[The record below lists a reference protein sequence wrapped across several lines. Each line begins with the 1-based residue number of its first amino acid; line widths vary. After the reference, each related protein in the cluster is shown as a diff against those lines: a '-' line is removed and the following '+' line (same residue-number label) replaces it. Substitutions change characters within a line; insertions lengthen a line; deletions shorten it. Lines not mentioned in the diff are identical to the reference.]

1 VTASVNQ
8 SKPKRQGRRITIQGI
23 FGRLLL
29 LLFMLF
35 WLFPL
40 YWLINTTFKFKA
52 QIQSFAPVWFPNPP
66 TMTNIT
72 WVLENLERGPL
83 QRSIIAVVV
92 SVGIA
97 LLIGPPMAYMLSRI
111 KGRASRELQFWII
124 STRMLPPA
132 ALIMP
137 YYFLL
142 LRVNL
147 HNTETGLILIYTAIN
162 LPLVVWIML
171 AYLRS
176 LPPDVEEAALIDGCG
191 RWGAFRHVV
200 LPATLSSVAAAGLI
214 TTILTWNEFFIAFIV
229 TSSNIT
235 FPVQVSTFLATGM
248 NPEYGNMAAAGL
260 LLSIPP
266 AILAIVFRRALVS
279 GLHAFAGGK

>member
-1 VTASVNQ
+1 MTTSVTRAK
-8 SKPKRQGRRITIQGI
+8 KPDGNPITVQGVL
-23 FGRLLL
+23 GRLLL

-66 TMTNIT
+66 TMTNIN

-83 QRSIIAVVV
+83 QRSVIAVVV

-176 LPPDVEEAALIDGCG
+176 LPPDTEEAALIDGCG

-200 LPATLSSVAAAGLI
+200 LPAVLSSVAAAGLI

-229 TSSNIT
+229 TSSKIT

-266 AILAIVFRRALVS
+266 AILAIVFRRALIS

>member
-1 VTASVNQ
+1 MTASVNQ
-8 SKPKRQGRRITIQGI
+8 HKQKRGGKRISIQGV
-23 FGRLLL
+23 FGRLFLL
-29 LLFMLF
+29 FFMLF

-83 QRSIIAVVV
+83 QRSVIAVVV

-111 KGRASRELQFWII
+111 KGRTSRELQFWII

-229 TSSNIT
+229 TSSKIT

-266 AILAIVFRRALVS
+266 AILAILFRRALVS